1 MKNRAFKIV
10 LGLLFVFTL
19 LAFVGVLSA
28 NTKVYAEEIV
38 DSLGTDEEQE
48 QGTESQEEET
58 TESNEE
64 VEQTEQVETT
74 NQEVTLT
81 EEEKGKLDKIV
92 EWLSNLNK
100 DELMGVL
107 ETAKGWLIAGGIVTV
122 ITVLSAIIGLIASIL
137 KLSREK
143 TKNSNL
149 SEENKKKILDVTDS
163 FEKKLIEGNNQIKA
177 LLLEFV
183 NNMSDEDKKKME
195 ANIEDVRTKITKAL
209 EESNKTE

>member
-38 DSLGTDEEQE
+38 DSLGTDEEQ
-48 QGTESQEEET
+48 GTESQEEET
-58 TESNEE
+58 TESNE
-64 VEQTEQVETT
+64 VETT

>member
-19 LAFVGVLSA
+19 FAFVGVLSA

-38 DSLGTDEEQE
+38 DSLGTDEEQ
-48 QGTESQEEET
+48 GTESQEEET
-58 TESNEE
+58 EPE
-64 VEQTEQVETT
+64 VEEQ
-74 NQEVTLT
+74 QEVTLT

>member
-10 LGLLFVFTL
+10 LGLLFVFGL
-19 LAFVGVLSA
+19 FAFVGVLSA

-38 DSLGTDEEQE
+38 DSLGTDEEQ
-48 QGTESQEEET
+48 GTETKEET
-58 TESNEE
+58 TESNDEE
-64 VEQTEQVETT
+64 TEQVETT

-209 EESNKTE
+209 EESNKAE

>member
-10 LGLLFVFTL
+10 LGLLFVFALFT
-19 LAFVGVLSA
+19 FVGVLSA

-38 DSLGTDEEQE
+38 DSLETDEEQE
-48 QGTESQEEET
+48 TENQEEE
-58 TESNEE
+58 
-64 VEQTEQVETT
+64 TEQVETT

>member
-19 LAFVGVLSA
+19 FAFVGVLSA

-64 VEQTEQVETT
+64 VETT

>member
-10 LGLLFVFTL
+10 LGLLFVFAL
-19 LAFVGVLSA
+19 FAFVGVLSA

-48 QGTESQEEET
+48 QET

-64 VEQTEQVETT
+64 ETEQVETT

>member
-38 DSLGTDEEQE
+38 DSLGDEEN
-48 QGTESQEEET
+48 QEEET
-58 TESNEE
+58 TTNESNEE
-64 VEQTEQVETT
+64 TT
-74 NQEVTLT
+74 DNEEVTLT

-163 FEKKLIEGNNQIKA
+163 FEKKLVEGNNQIKA

>member
-10 LGLLFVFTL
+10 LGLLFVFAL
-19 LAFVGVLSA
+19 FAFVGVLST

-38 DSLGTDEEQE
+38 DSLGTDEEQ
-48 QGTESQEEET
+48 GTESQEEET
-58 TESNEE
+58 TESNDEE
-64 VEQTEQVETT
+64 TEQVETT